1 MEKIYEKD
9 ESIKLCN
16 YIIEN
21 MCRLMKKQKIQNVKI
36 VLKNGLIHIDIDD
49 YIYTISNMVI
59 YKKFIDQLSFKYTL
73 FIRYFPRSNDKELM
87 NKIIINY
94 FKNFKVNIIINNE
107 GINIS

>member
-1 MEKIYEKD
+1 MEKINEKD

-21 MCRLMKKQKIQNVKI
+21 MCRLMKKQKIQKVKMVI
-36 VLKNGLIHIDIDD
+36 KNGLIHIDIDD

-59 YKKFIDQLSFKYTL
+59 YKKFIDQLSLKYTL
-73 FIRYFPRSNDKELM
+73 FIRYFPRNNDKD
-87 NKIIINY
+87 IINKVINNY
-94 FKNFKVNIIINNE
+94 YKNYSVNIIINDE